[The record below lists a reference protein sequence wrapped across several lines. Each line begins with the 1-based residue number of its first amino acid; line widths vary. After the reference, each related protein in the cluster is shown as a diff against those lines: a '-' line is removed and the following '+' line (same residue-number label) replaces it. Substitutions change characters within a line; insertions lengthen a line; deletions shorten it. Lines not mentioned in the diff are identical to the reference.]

1 MQGMLSSTDIC
12 SQTVYD
18 FKFPLYRQ
26 WILTKKHRKENNMKI
41 RKLGNIVM
49 SLMMT
54 VLLSLAGGAAFA
66 ADPTP
71 MTPELAAKREMVRNQ
86 QEQRITPEKRK
97 AAVEAL
103 KAERLKIYKA
113 RESRKLM
120 KLDRPM
126 NKQSQPLPAANS
138 PQ

>member
-1 MQGMLSSTDIC
+1 
-12 SQTVYD
+12 
-18 FKFPLYRQ
+18 
-26 WILTKKHRKENNMKI
+26 MKI

-66 ADPTP
+66 ADTTP

-103 KAERLKIYKA
+103 KAERLKVYKA

-120 KLDRPM
+120 KLDKPM
-126 NKQSQPLPAANS
+126 NKQSQPLPTANS